1 MSRYPNPLYDQF
13 AAELNPQ
20 LKPPEADIKISPNY
34 MVRSNPQY
42 TEYEVSIYS
51 KVFCLW
57 FTKSSVSAA
66 ELSLEL
72 KPQAKN
78 IRISPNFTYDAIS
91 PPTNRI

>member
-1 MSRYPNPLYDQF
+1 MMRWHP
-13 AAELNPQ
+13 
-20 LKPPEADIKISPNY
+20 
-34 MVRSNPQY
+34 RY

-78 IRISPNFTYDAIS
+78 MRIRPYFTYDTIS
-91 PPTNRI
+91 PPIDRI

>member
-1 MSRYPNPLYDQF
+1 
-13 AAELNPQ
+13 
-20 LKPPEADIKISPNY
+20 
-34 MVRSNPQY
+34 MVRSHPQY

-72 KPQAKN
+72 EPQANN
-78 IRISPNFTYDAIS
+78 IRISPNLTYDALL
-91 PPTNRI
+91 PPID